1 MDEPQ
6 SKLEGK
12 RAAVEKRNTI
22 VTLVAL
28 LVWFGLSLLGQALF
42 INQNE
47 RLDAGAIWVS
57 GGGPILL
64 ISAVHML
71 FYRILSRGLV
81 VRSVL
86 GIIFIG
92 TGVGELTDLN
102 KGVIWG
108 SVGAAVLAVVVV
120 TILWRAFRRGC
131 DLFLDQ

>member
-1 MDEPQ
+1 MGEPK

-12 RAAVEKRNTI
+12 RAAVEKRNTV

-28 LVWFGLSLLGQALF
+28 LVWLGLSFLGQALF
-42 INQNE
+42 IGQNE

-92 TGVGELTDLN
+92 TGVGEITDLN

-108 SVGAAVLAVVVV
+108 SVGAGVIAVIAVA
-120 TILWRAFRRGC
+120 ILWRALRRG
-131 DLFLDQ
+131 

>member
-1 MDEPQ
+1 MGEPR
-6 SKLEGK
+6 SGLEGK

-81 VRSVL
+81 VRSIL

-92 TGVGELTDLN
+92 TVVGELTDLN

-108 SVGAAVLAVVVV
+108 SVGAGVIAVIAMA
-120 TILWRAFRRGC
+120 ILWRAFRRR
-131 DLFLDQ
+131 

>member
-1 MDEPQ
+1 MSEPR
-6 SKLEGK
+6 SGLEGK

-28 LVWFGLSLLGQALF
+28 LVWLGLSFLGEALF

-47 RLDAGAIWVS
+47 RLDVGAIWVS
-57 GGGPILL
+57 GGGLILL
-64 ISAVHML
+64 ISSVHML

-108 SVGAAVLAVVVV
+108 SVGAGVIAVIAVA
-120 TILWRAFRRGC
+120 ILWRALRRG
-131 DLFLDQ
+131 

>member
-1 MDEPQ
+1 MGEPK

-28 LVWFGLSLLGQALF
+28 LVWLGLSFLGQALF
-42 INQNE
+42 IGQNE
-47 RLDAGAIWVS
+47 RLDTGAIWVS

-81 VRSVL
+81 VRSIL

-108 SVGAAVLAVVVV
+108 SVGAGVIAVIAMA
-120 TILWRAFRRGC
+120 ILWRAFRRR
-131 DLFLDQ
+131 